1 MKWQLEEL
9 IATEI
14 QQAKKNEKE
23 KRVRHINA
31 LKNSLKKD
39 IEGPIN
45 KKIQNIQTAQKE
57 DKGIITGLKNNEIKT
72 LQDKIITMGKEEEQ
86 RDKEIRQLKEIIRQ
100 LREDVDSNA
109 FTIGMAHFQRE
120 MKNVKAGWEEKKKTM
135 EKRIIKWE
143 WTDHIGFKFNGKY
156 EGEVKGGV
164 PHGLGKWEEDGG
176 DWTVEG
182 EWEDGLLNGR
192 VVQNWYGDCF

>member
-57 DKGIITGLKNNEIKT
+57 DKGVITGLKNNEIKT

-86 RDKEIRQLKEIIRQ
+86 RDKEIRQLKEIILK

-109 FTIGMAHFQRE
+109 FFHSNAF
-120 MKNVKAGWEEKKKTM
+120 
-135 EKRIIKWE
+135 
-143 WTDHIGFKFNGKY
+143 
-156 EGEVKGGV
+156 
-164 PHGLGKWEEDGG
+164 
-176 DWTVEG
+176 
-182 EWEDGLLNGR
+182 
-192 VVQNWYGDCF
+192 